1 MFKRLKNTENT
12 QKNLI
17 NDNDDDESIYQI
29 PQWQFDSEHDQ
40 DRDQEKQKINIG
52 SKPQIVFDYLKGL
65 SQEAEDLMIELEDA
79 EDDLDKEKL
88 MFVGSNGEKFNFN
101 PFKILPDFLS
111 NTYHGKITFKKSR
124 NASRK
129 FE

>member
-1 MFKRLKNTENT
+1 
-12 QKNLI
+12 
-17 NDNDDDESIYQI
+17 
-29 PQWQFDSEHDQ
+29 
-40 DRDQEKQKINIG
+40 
-52 SKPQIVFDYLKGL
+52 
-65 SQEAEDLMIELEDA
+65 MIELEDA

-101 PFKILPDFLS
+101 PFKTLPDFLS